1 MPRPD
6 ERSEAVARL
15 RGSSRE
21 LISRLPESGE
31 ALLVLTCGVVVINE
45 SYAYAKTVSGFEAE
59 VDDRFI
65 RCVYGVSHEAVHMV
79 QLLST
84 RFVLDIAIEYAN
96 LCARTQQHLK
106 AGMPEKDWLAGL
118 LTVYRATRS
127 RFAASGPG
135 FSTLQ
140 VLETQAVIE
149 GFRGAFS
156 RYSELGLARTVQ
168 IAHGIESDYA
178 EAIGRLLA
186 GFGFS
191 FTFNVVPKLCWLALH
206 TPDPGKSFTRA
217 LLSLGDTDVSPLEIM
232 SACEICD
239 VFGAAPA
246 GLARSMRVRIPAVR
260 DHAVHA
266 LLGDYFDV
274 LEQETDPEAY
284 LQRVMHP
291 GRSSGGERRV
301 ALADLMPPLTIF
313 NDDGFQMNGPLKD
326 QGWDAADPLI
336 RISTLTTQTL
346 EWLDERADEIPSH
359 PT

>member
-1 MPRPD
+1 MTRPD
-6 ERSEAVARL
+6 ERTEAVARL
-15 RGSSRE
+15 REASQE
-21 LISRLPESGE
+21 LLSRLPESGE

-45 SYAYAKTVSGFEAE
+45 SYAYAKTVSGFGAD
-59 VDDRFI
+59 VDERFI

-96 LCARTQQHLK
+96 VCARAQQHLK
-106 AGMPEKDWLAGL
+106 AGTPEQEWLIGL
-118 LTVYRATRS
+118 LADYRATRS

-156 RYSELGLARTVQ
+156 RYSELGLAKTVQ

-191 FTFNVVPKLCWLALH
+191 FTFDVVPKLCWLALH
-206 TPDPGKSFTRA
+206 TPDPGKTFTHA
-217 LLSLGDTDVSPLEIM
+217 LLSLGDNDVSPLEKM
-232 SACEICD
+232 SACEICNA
-239 VFGAAPA
+239 FGGDPA
-246 GLARSMRVRIPAVR
+246 GLARSMRARVPALR

-274 LEQETDPEAY
+274 LERETDPEAY

-291 GRSSGGERRV
+291 GRNSGGGQGV
-301 ALADLMPPLTIF
+301 VMADLMPPLTVF

-326 QGWDAADPLI
+326 QSWDAADPLI

-346 EWLDERADEIPSH
+346 EWLDERADEMPH
-359 PT
+359 PGA